1 MQLNVNMIWLAV
13 GLLGQALFS
22 ARFLVQ
28 WLASERKRQSI
39 IPVAFW
45 WLSLCGG
52 ATLLAYAVWRR
63 DPVFILGQGMG
74 LFVYT
79 RNLILIRRHVRS
91 LAEAGA

>member
-52 ATLLAYAVWRR
+52 ATLLAYALWRR
-63 DPVFILGQGMG
+63 DPVFILGQGLG